1 MVRIMSIG
9 VVMVC
14 IGFGLAY
21 ICMQIVP
28 LYNLLSIF
36 DKEECKNMKFEDWLF
51 TPIFLLLLITPIV
64 GMVVGLIFQD
74 EDNKWNKCLT
84 MIAIYMIIIGTVI
97 AIIQS

>member
-1 MVRIMSIG
+1 
-9 VVMVC
+9 
-14 IGFGLAY
+14 
-21 ICMQIVP
+21 MQIVP
-28 LYNLLSIF
+28 LYYLLLIF
-36 DKEECKNMKFEDWLF
+36 DKEECKKMKFEDWLF

-74 EDNKWNKCLT
+74 GDNKWNKCLA

>member
-1 MVRIMSIG
+1 MAY
-9 VVMVC
+9 
-14 IGFGLAY
+14 IGFILAY

-36 DKEECKNMKFEDWLF
+36 DKEECKKMKFEDWLF
-51 TPIFLLLLITPIV
+51 TPILLLLLITPIV

-84 MIAIYMIIIGTVI
+84 MIAIYIIIIGMVI
-97 AIIQS
+97 AIIQI